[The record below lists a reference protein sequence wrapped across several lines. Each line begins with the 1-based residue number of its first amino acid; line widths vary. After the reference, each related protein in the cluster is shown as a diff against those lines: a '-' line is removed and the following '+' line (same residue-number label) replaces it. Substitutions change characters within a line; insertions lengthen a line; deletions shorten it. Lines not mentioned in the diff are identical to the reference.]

1 MRLLLA
7 LSALLLF
14 ACEKEVP
21 RYPDTKVYPETK
33 TVTPPPAATTT
44 PRPPVH
50 AEPSVPPPSGE
61 SKPGETKQVEK
72 PQK

>member
-1 MRLLLA
+1 MLNAARSLPDIEERKMRLLLA

-33 TVTPPPAATTT
+33 TVTPPPAAT
-44 PRPPVH
+44 
-50 AEPSVPPPSGE
+50 E